1 MPFEMMVYFEDLP
14 SGAKMV
20 GALMVVMCILAFLT
34 GHRIRG
40 IPLAMVVQMAFVTW
54 FVSSVL
60 WSYSA
65 GVTFGATLRLLQFL
79 LFVLFIWEFAV
90 TYQEQIWLLCAY
102 LLGLFVPLMMQ
113 YASRA
118 GIYEMNSSD
127 ESARLSGGG
136 HDLNYLAAM
145 EAVSIIIAVYLAT
158 NPTKVERLLRPVYW
172 FLVGLLSLG
181 IFLTASRSGFLCL
194 LAAVPFAMI
203 VGGVSFRNVVLVV
216 KSGLIIL
223 VIAAIGYFVVPSSL
237 WSRSVSLLVHNPDDY
252 ADPRWEFWRGA

>member
-1 MPFEMMVYFEDLP
+1 
-14 SGAKMV
+14 
-20 GALMVVMCILAFLT
+20 
-34 GHRIRG
+34 
-40 IPLAMVVQMAFVTW
+40 
-54 FVSSVL
+54 
-60 WSYSA
+60 
-65 GVTFGATLRLLQFL
+65 
-79 LFVLFIWEFAV
+79 
-90 TYQEQIWLLCAY
+90 
-102 LLGLFVPLMMQ
+102 MMQ